1 MNKEVQTTE
10 TGVIATLKTAMPT
23 LVQLAQ
29 INGISAEKAE
39 ALMAQEVEFL
49 REAAMLNPKILQSAP
64 ASVLLAV
71 KRAIKNNLTLDPQA
85 GLMYIKTRSINVSQD
100 PKAAQWITIMETQE
114 TCNGLLSKNRMLG
127 RILDHNVP
135 QVEFDSSGKVKS
147 VTFSFQKNTGNWETM
162 TFSEYDFERWGNAS
176 HKERS
181 RGKNDAATVDY
192 SNALYK
198 AWRGGI
204 DPEFAKAK
212 AIRHSL
218 KKLGTNPNE
227 KMANAIQISPAEFK
241 VIDTKIAN
249 SEVEDEMM
257 GNTSSYMQEA
267 IKAESKPM
275 EIVAPTSNEM
285 PTTET
290 EEIPFK

>member
-1 MNKEVQTTE
+1 MSTE

-23 LVQLAQ
+23 LCQLAQ
-29 INGISAEKAE
+29 INGISAERAE
-39 ALMAQEVEFL
+39 ALMSQEIEFV
-49 REAAMLNPKILQSAP
+49 REAAMLNPKIMQSAP

-100 PKAAQWITIMETQE
+100 PNAAQWITIMETQE

-135 QVEFDSSGKVKS
+135 TVEFHADGKVKS
-147 VTFSFQKNTGNWETM
+147 VTFTFQKNTGNWETM
-162 TFSEYDFERWGNAS
+162 TYSDYDFERWGSAS

-181 RGKNDAATVDY
+181 RGKNDANSKNYA
-192 SNALYK
+192 NALYSS
-198 AWRGGI
+198 WRGGI

-227 KMANAIQISPAEFK
+227 RMASAIQISPADFK
-241 VIDTKIAN
+241 VIEPSIAN
-249 SEVEDEMM
+249 KEADDVMAENVTNDAAATYHITTHEVVSVPTD
-257 GNTSSYMQEA
+257 NT
-267 IKAESKPM
+267 PL
-275 EIVAPTSNEM
+275 
-285 PTTET
+285 TET
-290 EEIPFK
+290 EELPFN

>member
-1 MNKEVQTTE
+1 MSTE

-23 LVQLAQ
+23 LCQLAQ
-29 INGISAEKAE
+29 INGISAERAE
-39 ALMAQEVEFL
+39 ALMHQEIEFV
-49 REAAMLNPKILQSAP
+49 REAAMLNPKIMQSAP

-85 GLMYIKTRSINVSQD
+85 GLMYIKTRLVDISQD
-100 PKAAQWITIMETQE
+100 PNVKQNIMIMETQE

-135 QVEFDSSGKVKS
+135 TVEFHADGKVKS

-162 TFSEYDFERWGNAS
+162 TYSEYDFERWGTAS

-181 RGKNDAATVDY
+181 RWKKDADKVDY
-192 SNALYK
+192 RNALYTS
-198 AWRGGI
+198 WRGSI

-227 KMANAIQISPAEFK
+227 RMASAIQISPAEFK
-241 VIDTKIAN
+241 VIEPSIAN
-249 SEVEDEMM
+249 KEADDVMAENVAND
-257 GNTSSYMQEA
+257 TSATYHVQVHEA
-267 IKAESKPM
+267 I
-275 EIVAPTSNEM
+275 EIKSNGEVKNLQ
-285 PTTET
+285 TET
-290 EEIPFK
+290 EFE

>member
-1 MNKEVQTTE
+1 MKTEE

-29 INGISAEKAE
+29 INGISSEKAE

-85 GLMYIKTRSINVSQD
+85 GLMYIKTRAINVSQD
-100 PKAAQWITIMETQE
+100 ANNPQWVTIMETQE

-135 QVEFDSSGKVKS
+135 TVEFHADGKVKS
-147 VTFSFQKNTGNWETM
+147 VTFTFQKNTGNWETM
-162 TFSEYDFERWGNAS
+162 TYSEYDFERWGNAS

-181 RGKNDAATVDY
+181 RGKNDANTKDY
-192 SNALYK
+192 RNALYS

-227 KMANAIQISPAEFK
+227 KMATAIQISPAAFK
-241 VIDTKIAN
+241 VIAPEIAN
-249 SEVEDEMM
+249 KEADDEIPNATSDAAATYHITTHEVVKLPAD
-257 GNTSSYMQEA
+257 NT
-267 IKAESKPM
+267 PL
-275 EIVAPTSNEM
+275 
-285 PTTET
+285 TET
-290 EEIPFK
+290 EELPFK